1 MAKSTEKSTRK
12 SGQGA
17 ARKAR
22 ARKAAPARQAAAGA
36 PATAASRP
44 DDRDVERAEARD
56 ERGERAAAIDLTR
69 DELVPTELPRAAQ
82 LELYRF
88 MKLNRMLEE
97 RLGNL
102 YRQGKVVGGLYSS
115 RGQEATS
122 VGSAYALAPQDF
134 MGPLIR
140 NLGSMLVRGVKP
152 REVMMQYMAKGG
164 SPTGGKDGNT
174 HFGDLARG
182 LVAPI
187 SMLGA
192 LIPVMVGVALGGKM
206 QGKNL
211 VALTYIGDG
220 GTSTGD
226 FHEGLN
232 LAAVL
237 AVPFVLIAEHNG
249 YAYST
254 PTSRQMR
261 IPDIARRAAGY
272 GIPSEIVDGN
282 DVLAVHAATCRAV
295 ERARAGGGPS
305 LIEAK
310 TFRMKGHAEHDDAGY
325 VPPELF
331 EAWRR
336 RDPIER
342 CERHLLGTGLATRAE
357 LAAIVEA
364 IDRELIAEMDFAL
377 ASPMPPPERAFEGV
391 YEPAP
396 PEVAV
401 QAPPAAALRTA
412 PERAASKAAAVRTA
426 AEGTASQAA
435 ASVAAASTAAASE
448 AAAASGSRAEG
459 PAR

>member
-1 MAKSTEKSTRK
+1 MAKLGKSWGPLHPQVEQTERLAK
-12 SGQGA
+12 
-17 ARKAR
+17 
-22 ARKAAPARQAAAGA
+22 
-36 PATAASRP
+36 
-44 DDRDVERAEARD
+44 
-56 ERGERAAAIDLTR
+56 
-69 DELVPTELPRAAQ
+69 TELPRQRQ
-82 LELYRF
+82 LDLYRY
-88 MKLNRMLEE
+88 MKLNRMVED

-122 VGSAYALAPQDF
+122 VGSAYALEPQDV

-140 NLGSMLVRGVKP
+140 NLGAMLVRGVKP
-152 REVMMQYMAKGG
+152 REVMMQYMAKSD

-174 HFGDLARG
+174 HFGDLQRG

-192 LIPVMVGVALGGKM
+192 LIPVLAGVALAGKM

-237 AVPFVLIAEHNG
+237 HVPFVLIAEHNG
-249 YAYST
+249 WAYST

-261 IPDIARRAAGY
+261 IKNIATRAAAY
-272 GIPSEIVDGN
+272 GIPGETVDGN
-282 DVLAVHAATCRAV
+282 DVLAVYEATKRAV

-305 LIEAK
+305 LIESK

-325 VPPELF
+325 VPKEQF
-331 EAWRR
+331 EEWKT

-342 CERHLLGTGLATRAE
+342 FERHLLGESLATAEE
-357 LAAIVEA
+357 LAAIAAE
-364 IDRELIAEMDFAL
+364 IDAGLNEEVDFAL

-391 YEPAP
+391 YEPA
-396 PEVAV
+396 
-401 QAPPAAALRTA
+401 
-412 PERAASKAAAVRTA
+412 S
-426 AEGTASQAA
+426 EG
-435 ASVAAASTAAASE
+435 VST
-448 AAAASGSRAEG
+448 
-459 PAR
+459 